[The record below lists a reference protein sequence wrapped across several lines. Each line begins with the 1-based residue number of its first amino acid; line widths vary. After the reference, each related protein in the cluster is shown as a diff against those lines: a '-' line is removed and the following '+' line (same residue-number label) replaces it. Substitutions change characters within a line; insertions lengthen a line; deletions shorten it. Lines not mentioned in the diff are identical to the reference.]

1 MTVPGTPLCVI
12 PSYLRTAED
21 LDLLV
26 KCLVSLWATAPDAAV
41 LVVDDGSP
49 NRELLPLLSAAI
61 DELGYEL
68 VAKAENEGFSRTV
81 NVGLRRALETGR
93 DAVLVNADIE
103 FTEPGWLDRMVART
117 DTQGRPAAVV
127 GARLLYPNGCIQH
140 AGVFFSFRARSWWH
154 RYQYAPADV
163 LEAQQPALCPVTG
176 ALQLIRHSALEALGL
191 YDEGFR
197 MGFEDLDFCLRAF
210 DAGLECIYEPTV
222 CAVHHESV
230 FRSRKTPALEA
241 WHQDSFQHLRTKWA
255 QADFSP
261 FTPAIL

>member
-1 MTVPGTPLCVI
+1 MTVPPRPLCVV
-12 PSYLRTAED
+12 PTYLRTSED
-21 LDLLV
+21 LDVLV
-26 KCLVSLWATAPDAAV
+26 RCLVSLWGTAGAPDA

-49 NRELLPLLSAAI
+49 ARELVEMLRAATQ
-61 DELGYEL
+61 ELGFEL
-68 VAKAENEGFSRTV
+68 VAKDANEGFARTV
-81 NVGLRRALETGR
+81 NVGMRRALEQGR
-93 DAVLVNADIE
+93 DVVLVNADLE
-103 FTEPGWLDRMVART
+103 FTEAGWLEAMVART

>member
-1 MTVPGTPLCVI
+1 MTVPSTPLCVV
-12 PSYLRTAED
+12 PAYLRAPAD

-26 KCLVSLWATAPDAAV
+26 RCLVSLWSTAPEAGV

-49 NRELLPLLSAAI
+49 ASELVEQAGVAI
-61 DELGYEL
+61 GELGYEL
-68 VAKAENEGFSRTV
+68 HAKPENEGFSRAV

-93 DAVLVNADIE
+93 DAVLVNADVE
-103 FTEPGWLDRMVART
+103 FIEPGWLDRMVART
-117 DTQGRPAAVV
+117 DTKGRPAAVV

-154 RYQYAPADV
+154 RCQYAPAD
-163 LEAQQPALCPVTG
+163 LPEAQQPALCPVTG
-176 ALQLIRHSALEALGL
+176 ALQLIRHAALEQLGV
-191 YDEGFR
+191 YDEEFR

-210 DAGLECIYEPTV
+210 ESGLECIYEPTV

-230 FRSRKTPALEA
+230 FRSRRTPRLEA
-241 WHQDSFQHLRTKWA
+241 WHAASFQRLRAKWA
-255 QADFSP
+255 EADFSP